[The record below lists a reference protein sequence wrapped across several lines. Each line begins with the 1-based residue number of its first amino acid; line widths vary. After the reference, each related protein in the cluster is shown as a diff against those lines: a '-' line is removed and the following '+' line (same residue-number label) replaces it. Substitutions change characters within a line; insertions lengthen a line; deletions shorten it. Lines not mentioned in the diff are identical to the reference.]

1 MPSTAREYFT
11 VDLRGLRVAL
21 AARAGA
27 DGVTESDVLRS
38 ALVARLGADAR
49 VSMPAP
55 SNIAAMLG
63 RQSRAK
69 LSVRLTH
76 LAAHRL
82 DQNSRAA
89 GLSRGAYLTGL
100 INGVAPVVTSSDRIA
115 LSSAL
120 NHSAA
125 ELAVLGR
132 DIRHLIQLLNTGS
145 LEAARRYRQRFDTV
159 DVDVRKHLELS
170 ARVLAELVP
179 HGTAPRPQAPGNLT
193 PPGRQP

>member
-21 AARAGA
+21 AARAAA
-27 DGVTESDVLRS
+27 DGLTESDVLRS
-38 ALVARLGADAR
+38 ALVAKLGADTR
-49 VSMPAP
+49 VSMPALSKVAP
-55 SNIAAMLG
+55 TAG
-63 RQSRAK
+63 RHSRAK

-76 LAAHRL
+76 VAAHRL

-89 GLSRGAYLTGL
+89 GVSRGAYLTGL
-100 INGVAPVVTSSDRIA
+100 INRVAPVVASSDRIA

-120 NHSAA
+120 NHSAE

-132 DIRHLIQLLNTGS
+132 DIRQLIQLLNTGA
-145 LEAARRYRQRFDTV
+145 LEAARRYRQRFDTL
-159 DVDVRKHLELS
+159 DVVVHKHLELS

-179 HGTAPRPQAPGNLT
+179 HGTATRHQAPGSFIR
-193 PPGRQP
+193 PGRQL